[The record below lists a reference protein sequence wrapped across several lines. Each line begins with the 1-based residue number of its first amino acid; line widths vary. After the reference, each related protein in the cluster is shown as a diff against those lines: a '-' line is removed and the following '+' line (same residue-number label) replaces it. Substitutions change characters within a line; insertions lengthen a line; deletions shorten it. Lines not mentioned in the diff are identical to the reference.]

1 MSSALS
7 DLFRSLFQ
15 RRPNNLRRRQ
25 LTFSAEAVALTRH
38 EYAGAIYSSVVDMI
52 LTGIRNTEWRLVAGT
67 PSDWGFFELF
77 LRTRGDEA
85 VGRLIHD
92 GCVAVSRD
100 ACGLWD
106 FTVDGV
112 AADYTFRSTDSR
124 LWGCSTYA
132 ILRPDLEY
140 LNNIVNAANTSISRL
155 GVMAVFSPKSNE
167 YGNKL
172 TEEELGIEEERLQS
186 DYGVLDAQKVVKFFS
201 HSYDMS
207 VINLA
212 GENLQLSDRFTQAV
226 KMLCGKLK
234 VPFELVPCAVLGN
247 TNQTGVYQG
256 EAVKRLYQTIAEYQ
270 RYLLD
275 FCRSY
280 GYEVEAVNPQAP
292 QDYATEAEDLR
303 NKRINNILAAETAG
317 YISHDEAVKMY
328 RDGEEI

>member
-1 MSSALS
+1 MSANLV
-7 DLFRSLFQ
+7 DLFRSLFKT
-15 RRPNNLRRRQ
+15 RPNNLRRRQ

-38 EYAGAIYSSVVDMI
+38 EFAAAIYSSVVDMI
-52 LTGIRNTEWRLVAGT
+52 LTGIRNTQWRLVAGPT
-67 PSDWGFFELF
+67 AEWGYFELF
-77 LRTRGDEA
+77 LRTRGDEI
-85 VGRLIHD
+85 VGRVIHD
-92 GCVAVSRD
+92 GSVAVSRD
-100 ACGLWD
+100 AGGLWD
-106 FTVDGV
+106 FTADG
-112 AADYTFRSTDSR
+112 ATADYTFRSTDLR
-124 LWGCSTYA
+124 LWGCSTYT
-132 ILRPDLEY
+132 ILCPDLDY

-172 TEEELGIEEERLQS
+172 TREELDVEEKRLQG

-201 HSYDMS
+201 HSYDMN
-207 VINLA
+207 VVNLA

-270 RYLLD
+270 AYLLD

-303 NKRINNILAAETAG
+303 TKQINNILAAETAG
-317 YISHDEAVKMY
+317 YISHEEAVKIY
-328 RDGEEI
+328 RDGER

>member
-1 MSSALS
+1 MSN
-7 DLFRSLFQ
+7 DVWGLFKSLFKS
-15 RRPNNLRRRQ
+15 RPNNLRRRQ
-25 LTFSAEAVALTRH
+25 LTFAAEAVALSRH
-38 EYAGAIYSSVVDMI
+38 EYAGAIYSGVVDMI
-52 LTGIRNTEWRLVAGT
+52 LTGVRNTEWRLVAGGA
-67 PSDWGFFELF
+67 SDWGFFELF
-77 LRTRGDEA
+77 LRTRGDEV

-92 GCVAVSRD
+92 GCVSVSRD
-100 ACGLWD
+100 AGGLWD
-106 FTVDGV
+106 FTQDGA
-112 AADYTFRSTDSR
+112 AADYTFRSTDLR
-124 LWGCSTYA
+124 LWGCSTYS
-132 ILRPDLEY
+132 IIRPDLDY

-172 TEEELGIEEERLQS
+172 TREELDVEEERLQA

-270 RYLLD
+270 KYLLD
-275 FCRSY
+275 FCRSF
-280 GYEVEAVNPQAP
+280 GYEVEAINPQAP

-303 NKRINNILAAETAG
+303 TKQINNILAAETAG
-317 YISHDEAVKMY
+317 YISHEEAIKLY
-328 RDGEEI
+328 RDGTK